1 MADRIVDQAVFHGTE
16 PMARSA
22 DFIDEYVELAQ
33 RMIDSLAL
41 ASGDGEALISYRWR
55 NDVVAVCQTRGT
67 TVRVLAVPGSLYRLV
82 HDPFRLT
89 REWAPEFN
97 ARGELP
103 ALPWIHGR
111 PEPRQIEEVQKVLRE
126 GDGPTLLGAAQV
138 LVDGGRLVFERSRA
152 DQPLIEQI
160 WMLLPDSVRGEL
172 SIATFARS
180 NQLKFDV
187 VIAPTVDSEQF
198 PRYMTERLAGDYPE
212 GRYELAVQMAVE
224 ANNEGQML
232 ELFARRS
239 GSQAMRLAW
248 TLLIGAIA
256 LGLAMRFIPW
266 EKLR

>member
-1 MADRIVDQAVFHGTE
+1 MADRMIEQAVFRGTE

-22 DFIDEYVELAQ
+22 EFSDDYVELSQ
-33 RMIDSLAL
+33 PMIESLML
-41 ASGDGEALISYRWR
+41 NPGDGEALIVHRWR

-67 TVRVLAVPGSLYRLV
+67 MVRILAVPGSLYRLV

-89 REWAPEFN
+89 REWVPEFTTH
-97 ARGELP
+97 GQLES
-103 ALPWIHGR
+103 LPWIHGR
-111 PEPRQIEEVQKVLRE
+111 PAPRSLADVQKVLRE

-138 LVDGGRLVFERSRA
+138 LVDGGRLVFQRS
-152 DQPLIEQI
+152 QPDPVLLEQI

-180 NQLKFDV
+180 NELKFDLLTTP
-187 VIAPTVDSEQF
+187 IVDHIHF
-198 PRYMTERLAGDYPE
+198 PRYLREREAGDYPE
-212 GRYELAVQMAVE
+212 GRYELSLQMAVE
-224 ANNEGQML
+224 ADNEGQML

-248 TLLIGAIA
+248 TLLLVAIG

>member
-1 MADRIVDQAVFHGTE
+1 MADRMIEQAVFRGTE
-16 PMARSA
+16 PMARSP
-22 DFIDEYVELAQ
+22 DFSDDYVELS
-33 RMIDSLAL
+33 RDLIDSLSL
-41 ASGDGEALISYRWR
+41 SPGDNEALIVYRWR

-67 TVRVLAVPGSLYRLV
+67 SVRVLAVPGSLYRLV

-89 REWAPEFN
+89 REWVPEFN
-97 ARGELP
+97 TRGELP

-111 PEPRQIEEVQKVLRE
+111 PEPRDIADVQDALRE

-138 LVDGGRLVFERSRA
+138 LVDGGRLVFERP
-152 DQPLIEQI
+152 QPDHRLIEQI

-172 SIATFARS
+172 SIATFARA
-180 NQLKFDV
+180 NELKLDV
-187 VIAPTVDSEQF
+187 FVTPNVDPDQF
-198 PRYMTERLAGDYPE
+198 PRYMTERQAGDYPE
-212 GRYELAVQMAVE
+212 GRYELALQMAVE
-224 ANNEGQML
+224 ADNEGQMR

-248 TLLIGAIA
+248 TLLITAIG